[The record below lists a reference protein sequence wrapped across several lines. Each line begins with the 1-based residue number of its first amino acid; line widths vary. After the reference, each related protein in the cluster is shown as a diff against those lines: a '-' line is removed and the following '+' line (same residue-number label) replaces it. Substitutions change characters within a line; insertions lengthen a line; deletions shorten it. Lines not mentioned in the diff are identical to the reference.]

1 MDSLKLVSPL
11 RRDRRS
17 LVLALLVAV
26 GLAYDAYVHLDLAS
40 SYDAVKATVSQG
52 QLFRAEAAFALLAAL
67 LVLASD
73 SRIAWLFAGSIG
85 LGGVVA
91 VVLLR
96 YVEVPAFGPFPSMY
110 EPVWFAEKTY
120 SAIAEA
126 AVVVLWLTREALRRG
141 RPVSAG

>member
-11 RRDRRS
+11 RRDRLS
-17 LVLALLVAV
+17 LVLAVLVAL
-26 GLAYDAYVHLDLAS
+26 GLAYDAYVHLDLAP

-52 QLFRAEAAFALLAAL
+52 QLFRAEAVAALLAAV

-73 SRIAWLFAGSIG
+73 SRLAWLFAGSIG

-96 YVEVPAFGPFPSMY
+96 YVEVPAIGPFPSMY

-120 SAIAEA
+120 SAIAEG

-141 RPVSAG
+141 RPTTV